1 MFIMTVYEGASNLQL
16 LEVAGS
22 FLLKL
27 TEPPPAI
34 QQQPLGIC
42 AHKKE
47 TFIWARDSHRV
58 RSSSIHHSLRLETT
72 QMFTWRTGD
81 RPRLCASVPQ
91 NHKSSARGQAVPLAV
106 AWAKLTDTEGTAT
119 SPLHKDQRSWLC
131 GGGGVTVGAQKGI
144 FGDAGNGRYCYGFM
158 GACSCQPPSGYTL
171 RVCAF
176 PCM

>member
-1 MFIMTVYEGASNLQL
+1 MTVHEGASNLQL
-16 LEVAGS
+16 LEEAGS

-27 TEPPPAI
+27 TKPPPAI

-47 TFIWARDSHRV
+47 TFIWAKDSHRV

-72 QMFTWRTGD
+72 QMFTRRTGD

-106 AWAKLTDTEGTAT
+106 AWAKLTDTEGTDT
-119 SPLHKDQRSWLC
+119 SPLHEDQRSWLC
-131 GGGGVTVGAQKGI
+131 GGGGVTVGHRREFSEMPGMVDTVMASWVRAAVRLHQAI
-144 FGDAGNGRYCYGFM
+144 HLGFVHF
-158 GACSCQPPSGYTL
+158 P
-171 RVCAF
+171 VCKL
-176 PCM
+176 